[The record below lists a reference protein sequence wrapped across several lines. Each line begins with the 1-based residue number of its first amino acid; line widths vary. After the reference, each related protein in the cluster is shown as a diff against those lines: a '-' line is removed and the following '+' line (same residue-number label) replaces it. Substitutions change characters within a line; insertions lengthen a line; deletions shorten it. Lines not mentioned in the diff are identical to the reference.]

1 MEITAEQ
8 VALLYKNRWQ
18 IELFFKWIKQHLK
31 IKSFWGTSENAVRIQ
46 VYSAIITYCLVAIVE
61 HDLKINRSTYEV
73 LQVLGISLLDKT
85 PMIELFNNA
94 ENNDIK
100 ELLYNQQLSLNF

>member
-1 MEITAEQ
+1 MDKA
-8 VALLYKNRWQ
+8 K
-18 IELFFKWIKQHLK
+18 
-31 IKSFWGTSENAVRIQ
+31 SENLVFLGTFENTGRIH
-46 VYSAIITYCLVAIVE
+46 VYSAIITYCVVVIVE

-73 LQVLGISLLDKT
+73 LQMLGISLHDKT

-94 ENNDIK
+94 ENNDFK